1 MKVLLT
7 ASEAVPFVKTG
18 GLGDVIGTL
27 VNEYMKRGIKASLI
41 LPFYRTI
48 KKHARDLGIK
58 SLEKKIVIPLGDSLE
73 TGNLWKGKTSEGAPA
88 YFIENDKF
96 YDRDDLYGTAEG
108 DYPDNV
114 FRFTFYDRAVCET
127 IMALGLH
134 FDVIHC
140 NDWQTGL
147 IPVYTK
153 TIYKNNFSKTAT
165 LMTIHNLGYQGLFWS
180 MHMPI
185 TGLGWNLFS
194 VDGLEF
200 FNKINFLKGG
210 ILFADVINT
219 VSKNYAKEILTKEYG
234 FGLDGVL
241 RSRKKDLYGIINGI
255 DYTEWDPEHDS
266 FIPANF
272 SIMDFSGKNECKT
285 YLQKTCALPPSKS
298 MLIGMVTR
306 LTSQKGVD
314 LVADAIED
322 ILTLGAEIVI
332 LGKGDKP
339 FHRVFL
345 EIQKK
350 YKKQFSVTIGFDNK
364 LAHNIYAGADIFLMP
379 SQYEPCG
386 LGQLIALRYG
396 TIPVGRK
403 IGGLIDT
410 ILEYKP
416 NNGNG
421 TGFLFDG
428 YSSDELLRAVKVAN
442 KFFQNKKHWLKIQK
456 NAMSHN
462 FSWSHSAEEY
472 SILYKEALRKKNLY
486 YG

>member
-1 MKVLLT
+1 MMKVLFT

-27 VNEYMKRGIKASLI
+27 VNEHRKRGIQSSVI
-41 LPFYRTI
+41 LPFYRHI
-48 KKHARDLGIK
+48 KKHARDFGIK
-58 SLEKKIVIPLGDSLE
+58 PLGKKITIPLGDSSE
-73 TGNLWKGKTSEGAPA
+73 TGNLWIGKTSEGAPV

-114 FRFTFYDRAVCET
+114 FRFTFYNRAVCESV
-127 IMALGLH
+127 MALGLH
-134 FDVIHC
+134 FDIIHC

-153 TIYKNNFSKTAT
+153 TIYKNIFSKTAT

-194 VDGLEF
+194 IDGLEF

-219 VSKNYAKEILTKEYG
+219 VSNHYAKEILTREYG
-234 FGLDGVL
+234 FGLEDVL
-241 RSRKKDLYGIINGI
+241 KKRKKDLYGIINGI

-266 FIPANF
+266 LIPANF
-272 SIMDFSGKNECKT
+272 SIKDFSGKNECKK
-285 YLQKTCALPPSKS
+285 YLQKACALPASKS

-306 LTSQKGVD
+306 LSAQKGIN

-322 ILTLGAEIVI
+322 ILKLGVKIII
-332 LGKGDKP
+332 LGKGDEPLQK
-339 FHRVFL
+339 VFL
-345 EIQKK
+345 DLQKK
-350 YKKQFSVTIGFDNK
+350 YRKKLSVTIGFDNK
-364 LAHNIYAGADIFLMP
+364 LAHNIYAGSDIFLMP

-396 TIPVGRK
+396 TIPAGRK

-410 ILEYKP
+410 ISEYKM
-416 NNGNG
+416 NDGKG

-428 YSSDELLRAVKVAN
+428 YSSDELLRTVKVAN
-442 KFFQNKKHWLKIQK
+442 KFFQDKKLWLKIQK
-456 NAMSHN
+456 NAMSQN

-472 SILYKEALRKKNLY
+472 SVLYKKALRKKDS
-486 YG
+486 